1 MNIQEFENRIAE
13 NTFERRE
20 KRRIR
25 NFAETL
31 SHLGQVPEG
40 SQLVA
45 LIGHGEERDNTEA
58 LCTWVEKEL
67 KRCTLDEPNQLDYL
81 YARLLQTIEYSSD

>member
-1 MNIQEFENRIAE
+1 MKLEEFENRIAV

-31 SHLGQVPEG
+31 SHIGQVPEG
-40 SQLVA
+40 QQLVE
-45 LIGHGEERDNTEA
+45 LIGDGHERDNTEA
-58 LCTWVEKEL
+58 LCTWVRKEL

-81 YARLLQTIEYSSD
+81 YARLLQTIEFPND